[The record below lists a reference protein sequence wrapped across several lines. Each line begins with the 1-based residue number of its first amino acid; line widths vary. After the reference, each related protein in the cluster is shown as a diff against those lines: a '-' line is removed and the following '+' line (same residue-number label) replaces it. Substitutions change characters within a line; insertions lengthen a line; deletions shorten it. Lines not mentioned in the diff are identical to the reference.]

1 MNSSEM
7 LNLIK
12 TRRSCRA
19 YRTDNVPEELLDK
32 VLEAGTYAPTGG
44 GRQSPVIV
52 SVRDPELRSTLSA
65 MNAGIMGSDSD
76 PYYGAPVVIL
86 VLAKGDANTFVEDG
100 SCVLENMML
109 AAHALGLATVW
120 VHREREMFDS
130 EKGKALLRDWGLPE
144 SLRGVGAI
152 ALGYPAQDMSEA
164 APRKHDYILKK

>member
-44 GRQSPVIV
+44 GRQSPFIV
-52 SVRDPELRSTLSA
+52 AVRDPELRSTLSA
-65 MNAGIMGSDSD
+65 MNAEIMGGDSD

-100 SCVLENMML
+100 SGVLENML
-109 AAHALGLATVW
+109 
-120 VHREREMFDS
+120 
-130 EKGKALLRDWGLPE
+130 
-144 SLRGVGAI
+144 
-152 ALGYPAQDMSEA
+152 
-164 APRKHDYILKK
+164 